1 MLFVRYGAE
10 GYHTQE
16 GGSGWSAR
24 RAHGERRTERGP
36 SRARE
41 KTNEVVCPT
50 VEAGVQAMRV
60 SGA

>member
-1 MLFVRYGAE
+1 MLFVRGGAE
-10 GYHTQE
+10 GYYAQE
-16 GGSGWSAR
+16 GGSGWPAR

-36 SRARE
+36 SWAHE

-50 VEAGVQAMRV
+50 VEAGVRAMRV